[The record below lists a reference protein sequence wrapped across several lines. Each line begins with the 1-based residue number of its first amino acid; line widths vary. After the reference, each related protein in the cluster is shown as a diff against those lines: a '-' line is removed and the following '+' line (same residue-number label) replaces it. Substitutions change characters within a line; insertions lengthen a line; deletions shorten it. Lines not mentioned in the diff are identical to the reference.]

1 MTIRGRLLATHLA
14 VAAVVAIGMEAATRA
29 PDLPTTLIAAAV
41 VAAAAAAL
49 TTVFVSNAF
58 ARPVEDLTSMAR
70 TMASGNLEQRADL
83 RRKDEL
89 GDLGRALE
97 NLGVSLARTIREVTS
112 ERNRI
117 AGVLA
122 GMVEGVLVVDS
133 TGHIVLVNPSLREIL
148 GIPADVAGNTV
159 LEAVRSADLHE
170 AIDGVLGGKEPVG
183 RMLTVHG
190 PPERTMEVRFSILR
204 GGEAGSAAITGLVAV
219 FHDVTELK
227 RLEQVR
233 RDFVA
238 NASHELKTPV
248 AAILGAS
255 ETLVAGAANDA
266 DAGPR
271 FLDSIRRNASR
282 LAALIED
289 LLDLSR
295 MEARAGVLA
304 PRAVRAGDALARAAA
319 AFKDPAE
326 TKRIRIECVPADG
339 VPAARGEPALLD
351 RALHN
356 LVQNAVRYT
365 PEGGRVVLRA
375 RPDGDLIRFEVE
387 DTGIGIPPQA
397 LPRIFERFYRVDPAR
412 SRALGGTGLGLAI
425 VKHAV
430 ESMGGTVSVRSTPG
444 HGSTFAF
451 TLPIWTGP

>member
-1 MTIRGRLLATHLA
+1 M
-14 VAAVVAIGMEAATRA
+14 
-29 PDLPTTLIAAAV
+29 
-41 VAAAAAAL
+41 
-49 TTVFVSNAF
+49 
-58 ARPVEDLTSMAR
+58 
-70 TMASGNLEQRADL
+70 
-83 RRKDEL
+83 
-89 GDLGRALE
+89 
-97 NLGVSLARTIREVTS
+97 
-112 ERNRI
+112 
-117 AGVLA
+117 
-122 GMVEGVLVVDS
+122 
-133 TGHIVLVNPSLREIL
+133 
-148 GIPADVAGNTV
+148 
-159 LEAVRSADLHE
+159 
-170 AIDGVLGGKEPVG
+170 LGGKEPVG

-204 GGEAGSAAITGLVAV
+204 GGEAGTSAISGLIAV
-219 FHDVTELK
+219 FHDITELK

-255 ETLVAGAANDA
+255 ETLVDGAADDPDA
-266 DAGPR
+266 APR
-271 FLDSIRRNASR
+271 FLDAIRRNATR

-295 MEARAGVLA
+295 MEAKGQMMA
-304 PRAVRAGDALARAAA
+304 PRAVRAGEALARAAA
-319 AFKDPAE
+319 AFKESADL
-326 TKRIRIECVPADG
+326 KRIRIECVPADG

-351 RALHN
+351 RALLN

-375 RPDGDLIRFEVE
+375 VPGDEHVRFEVE

-397 LPRIFERFYRVDPAR
+397 LARIFERFYRVDPAR

-451 TLPIWTGP
+451 TLPIWTGE